1 MTKEEFYKLIKQVDK
16 YANVVVTWTRKDET
30 CISFHRI
37 TDVKINL
44 TRNRLELSIDDD
56 C

>member
-16 YANVVVTWTRKDET
+16 YADVVVTWVQKDKT
-30 CISFHRI
+30 CISYHRVK
-37 TDVKINL
+37 DVKVNL
-44 TRNRLELSIDDD
+44 TRNRLELSIDD

>member
-16 YANVVVTWTRKDET
+16 NADVVVTWTQEGKT
-30 CISFHRI
+30 CTSFHRI
-37 TDVKINL
+37 IDVKVNL
-44 TRNRLELSIDDD
+44 TRNRLELSIDD

>member
-16 YANVVVTWTRKDET
+16 NAYVVVTWSEREKDCLRSHSIKE
-30 CISFHRI
+30 
-37 TDVKINL
+37 VKYNL
-44 TRNRLELSIDDD
+44 TSNRLELSIDD